1 MRQQK
6 VRKQI
11 NEQVIAALGRL
22 YNRLLHICQEKIPK
36 GHGCYSVE
44 DIVGETIIFVS
55 QDSKAIGLDD
65 VRLAEWFMYRFDM
78 IRFQISKDIQQLNE
92 TQYADYIQTKDTE
105 E

>member
-6 VRKQI
+6 LRKQT
-11 NEQVIAALGRL
+11 NEQVIASLGRS
-22 YNRLLHICQEKIPK
+22 YNRLLKLCQDKIPK
-36 GHGCYSVE
+36 GYGCYSVE

-65 VRLAEWFMYRFDM
+65 ARLADWFMYRFDM
-78 IRFQISKDIQQLNE
+78 VRFQISKDIQLLKE
-92 TQYADYIQTKDTE
+92 KQYADYMQDKETE